1 MDYPQEIIRNIA
13 QEIDMGMIC
22 YLNTDTMELDSVL
35 GSSYDAYISGDYD
48 DMYKQ
53 VYDKVNTWEHSICIE
68 PLQSWESF
76 KIMECFIQE
85 VIPENN
91 GLKDRL
97 DKAISCKHPFRNF
110 KFLIEGSPF
119 RQDWFDFKQQQ
130 LEIHVRSLLEANSG
144 E

>member
-1 MDYPQEIIRNIA
+1 MDYPQEVISNIA

-35 GSSYDAYISGDYD
+35 GNSYDAYGSGDYD

-85 VIPENN
+85 VIPANN
-91 GLKDRL
+91 ILKETL
-97 DKAISCKHPFRNF
+97 DKAISRRHPFRNF
-110 KFLIEGSPF
+110 KFLIEGSSY

-130 LEIHVRSLLEANSG
+130 LEMHIRNLLEANSG

>member
-1 MDYPQEIIRNIA
+1 MDYPQEVIRNIA

-22 YLNTDTMELDSVL
+22 YLNTDTMELDSVF
-35 GSSYDAYISGDYD
+35 GSSYDAYGSGDYD

-53 VYDKVNTWEHSICIE
+53 VYDKVNSWQHSICIE
-68 PLQSWESF
+68 PLESWESF
-76 KIMECFIQE
+76 EIMERFIEE

-91 GLKDRL
+91 GLKDTLVR
-97 DKAISCKHPFRNF
+97 AMSQRHPFRNF
-110 KFLIEGSPF
+110 KFHIDNSPY

-130 LEIHVRSLLEANSG
+130 LEIHVRNLLEANSQ

>member
-1 MDYPQEIIRNIA
+1 MDYPQEIISNIA
-13 QEIDMGMIC
+13 REIDMGMVC

-35 GSSYDAYISGDYD
+35 GSSYDAYGSGGYD

-76 KIMECFIQE
+76 KIMERFIQE
-85 VIPENN
+85 VIPANN
-91 GLKDRL
+91 VLKDTL
-97 DKAISCKHPFRNF
+97 DKAILRRHPFRNF
-110 KFLIEGSPF
+110 KFLIEGSSF
-119 RQDWFDFKQQQ
+119 RQNWFEFKQQQ
-130 LEIHVRSLLEANSG
+130 LEIYTRSLLEANSG